1 MKKIL
6 AIVICVVAVLQGC
19 SKNDKDTHTV
29 SLNDAMSSSAVKKAV
44 EAKKAADAPKADK
57 SVPLTQYQE
66 MNSGKQLLF
75 SHLAISGMPVD
86 YAKIAESIST
96 EYARESD
103 EFKKR
108 DIMNALKPGIDKEI
122 SKAKDGRYY
131 YMNIDA
137 NWEKYDFAS
146 KSFASNNIGGS
157 GRHFIFNDFSYHHK
171 LEWSNGAAFSKL
183 IVPDEGQARTIEA
196 LRIKY
201 HNINTRIYFFL
212 ADTKLGEATV
222 LGEITKV
229 KVMDA
234 NNNLLG
240 EI

>member
-1 MKKIL
+1 M
-6 AIVICVVAVLQGC
+6 LQGC
-19 SKNDKDTHTV
+19 SKSDKDSPPV
-29 SLNDAMSSSAVKKAV
+29 SLSDAASTAQVTKAV
-44 EAKKAADAPKADK
+44 EVKKAADAPKADK

-86 YAKIAESIST
+86 YAKIAEMISK

-108 DIMNALKPGIDKEI
+108 DILAALKPGVDKELAR
-122 SKAKDGRYY
+122 AKDGRYY
-131 YMNIDA
+131 YMDIEA
-137 NWEKYDFAS
+137 SWEKYDFDS
-146 KSFASNNIGGS
+146 KSFASPSIGES
-157 GRHFIFNDFSYHHK
+157 GRYFNFNDFAYGYR
-171 LEWSNGAAFSKL
+171 LEWPNGAAFSKL
-183 IVPDEGQARTIEA
+183 AVPDESQARAIEA
-196 LRIKY
+196 LRVKY
-201 HNINTRIYFFL
+201 NGINTRIYFFV
-212 ADTKLGEATV
+212 ADTKLGETTV

-234 NNNLLG
+234 KGNLLS

>member
-19 SKNDKDTHTV
+19 SKKDKDTHPV
-29 SLNDAMSSSAVKKAV
+29 SLNDAMSSSAAKKAV
-44 EAKKAADAPKADK
+44 EVQKAADAPKADK
-57 SVPLTQYQE
+57 SIPLTQYQE
-66 MNSGKQLLF
+66 MNNGKQLLF

-86 YAKIAESIST
+86 YAKIAENISA
-96 EYARESD
+96 EYTRESD

-137 NWEKYDFAS
+137 NWDKYDFAS
-146 KSFASNNIGGS
+146 KSFASNNIAGS
-157 GRHFIFNDFSYHHK
+157 SRYFMFDNFAYRYK
-171 LEWSNGAAFSKL
+171 LEWSNGNAFSKL
-183 IVPDEGQARTIEA
+183 TVPDEGQARTIEA
-196 LRIKY
+196 LRIK
-201 HNINTRIYFFL
+201 HNGINTRIYFFL
-212 ADTKLGEATV
+212 ADTKLGESTV

-234 NNNLLG
+234 NGNVLS